1 MYAKKQRTRD
11 PEKTRQRLVEAG
23 LGLMLR
29 QGFNAT
35 SVDQVCAEAGLT
47 KGSFFHHFESKES
60 LGGAVVDFFA
70 DYGTTLYSAA
80 WKDPALDPL
89 DQIHEL
95 FNIMT
100 GFTQLPDQACVCMVG
115 MMAQETAAENPAM
128 RERCAGHLT
137 TWTVM
142 MKDRLAAAKKRYPVR
157 TDFDPEHVA
166 WFLNSLWQG
175 SMLIAK
181 TRQDQT
187 MIADNIRIA
196 RDYVDHLFELKRAVK
211 TKRGAHAL

>member
-1 MYAKKQRTRD
+1 MKKAKQRIRD
-11 PEKTRQRLVEAG
+11 PEGTRQRLVEAG
-23 LGLMLR
+23 LSLMLR

-47 KGSFFHHFESKES
+47 KGSFFHHFASKED
-60 LGGAVVDFFA
+60 LAGAVVDYFA
-70 DYGTTLYSAA
+70 DYGTILYSAA
-80 WKDPALDPL
+80 WRDPATDPL
-89 DQIHEL
+89 DQIHAL

-100 GFTQLPDQACVCMVG
+100 EFTQRPDDACVCMIG

-128 RERCAGHLT
+128 RDRCAGHLSN
-137 TWTVM
+137 WSIM
-142 MKDRLAAAKKRYPVR
+142 MKDRLTAAKERYPVR

-181 TRQDQT
+181 TLQNQT
-187 MIADNIRIA
+187 MIAENIRIA
-196 RDYVDHLFELKRAVK
+196 RDYIDRLFVLKKTTK
-211 TKRGAHAL
+211 TKRESHAL

>member
-35 SVDQVCAEAGLT
+35 SVEQVCAEAGLT
-47 KGSFFHHFESKES
+47 KGSFFHHFESKED

-80 WKDPALDPL
+80 WKNPALDPL

-100 GFTQLPDQACVCMVG
+100 GFTQRPDQPCVCMVG

-137 TWTVM
+137 TWSVM
-142 MKDRLAAAKKRYPVR
+142 MKDRLAAAKKRHPVR

-181 TRQDQT
+181 TRQDPA

-196 RDYVDHLFELKRAVK
+196 RDYVDRLFTDKKPKPRNPHERKK
-211 TKRGAHAL
+211 